1 MRRSDDEM
9 QGLLAE
15 LRRELRR
22 PRTMGQLTDHF
33 GVSRET
39 LFRWFEES
47 CGLDEAAFRSSIY
60 MAAVCRCFPGKKEKG
75 GD

>member
-33 GVSRET
+33 GVSRGT
-39 LFRWFEES
+39 LFRWF
-47 CGLDEAAFRSSIY
+47 DR
-60 MAAVCRCFPGKKEKG
+60 VG
-75 GD
+75 GVTRAGFSRPTRYQIAS